1 MPLTDLQRK
10 KLIDDINRLNINV
23 VLKYFLSGDISL
35 SDVPH
40 ITDDRRKFI
49 EDYLP
54 APAQIDWNALQA
66 SLSEVSKSTLHKLE
80 TYIRKYEGTR
90 PDGNHVDEAIAKCN
104 EIEEKLPTL
113 AGMEWE
119 ELKPYLSDMSQNTL
133 DCLDAYIRKYEGIRP
148 KGNHVDEAIAKRNE
162 IKDALQRE
170 AIAKEETEWK
180 AVDPFSMMSL
190 IGHLNKYP
198 MSAHRDEIDDKVW
211 NIIDK
216 ESEQQLQDYKV
227 LFPKGKYIEKATAML
242 EALDEWMIVRDSGD
256 ISFVFQYIRKR
267 PESPYIDKAYCLL
280 MDLKHQEICR
290 MRREPNRYD
299 VSRLLYLVRF
309 GIFTVDELIS
319 EGVMTEKVWHTLNN
333 INVKN
338 DLPDIYEAM
347 QNSDAECPE
356 GSTDVYFF
364 GLPYAGKTCLLQG
377 LLCTSSLLLDMTSSG
392 GPYAEALRQYTDY
405 GMASPCTLDDSVT
418 TLKTMIITDEHTPI
432 EHKVNFV
439 EMSGNHFLD
448 MVEDYGE
455 PSKEENN
462 SDIAHLLHNDNRKVF
477 FLIIDPTIN
486 NIKLNRE
493 YDEYEEQTGEK
504 IHRLKYVVFSQKIF
518 MQKIVN
524 IFQDPANSDIMR
536 KVDSIHIII
545 TKADT
550 FGERLQRREKA
561 LDYFNNHYAM
571 NIVSPLTE
579 VCRDYNINSNSGF
592 RPKLFTFSLGKF
604 YVGGLYEYNA
614 TDSELLVNAI
624 SEVLPFPYEQM
635 SFWSRLKNK
644 LKEKLT

>member
-49 EDYLP
+49 EEHLP
-54 APAQIDWNALQA
+54 APAQMDWNALQA
-66 SLSEVSKSTLHKLE
+66 SLSEVSVSTLLKLE

-90 PDGNHVDEAIAKCN
+90 PDGNHVDEAIAK
-104 EIEEKLPTL
+104 
-113 AGMEWE
+113 
-119 ELKPYLSDMSQNTL
+119 
-133 DCLDAYIRKYEGIRP
+133 
-148 KGNHVDEAIAKRNE
+148 RNE

-170 AIAKEETEWK
+170 ALAKEEDEWNT
-180 AVDPFSMMSL
+180 VDPFSMTSL

-198 MSAHRDEIDDKVW
+198 MSAHHDEIDDKVW

-227 LFPKGKYIEKATAML
+227 LFPKGKYIEKAIAML
-242 EALDEWMIVRDSGD
+242 EALDEWMIVRNSGD

-299 VSRLLYLVRF
+299 VSRLLYLVRL

-319 EGVMTEKVWHTLNN
+319 EGVMTENVWNTLNS
-333 INVKN
+333 IDVKN

-347 QNSDAECPE
+347 KKSKVEYLE
-356 GSTDVYFF
+356 GGIDVYFF
-364 GLPYAGKTCLLQG
+364 GLPCTGKTCLLQG
-377 LLCTSSLLLDMTSSG
+377 LSCTTSLQVDLAASS
-392 GPYAEALRQYTDY
+392 GPYAEALRQYTDC
-405 GMASPCTLDDSVT
+405 GIVSPRTLDDSVT
-418 TLKTMIITDEHTPI
+418 TLKTTIITDEHTPI
-432 EHKVNFV
+432 KNNVNFV
-439 EMSGNHFLD
+439 EMSGHHILD
-448 MVEDYGE
+448 MVEDNGE
-455 PSKEENN
+455 YSKEVDNR
-462 SDIAHLLHNDNRKVF
+462 DIANLLHNDNRKVF
-477 FLIIDPTIN
+477 FLIIDPTTK

-493 YDEYEEQTGEK
+493 YDEYDEQTGEK
-504 IHRLKYVVFSQKIF
+504 IHRLKYEVFNQKIF

-571 NIVSPLTE
+571 NIVPPLTE
-579 VCRDYNINSNSGF
+579 VCRDYNINCNSNY

-604 YVGGLYEYNA
+604 YVGGLYEYDPI
-614 TDSELLVNAI
+614 DSELLVNTITAI
-624 SEVLPFPYEQM
+624 VPPPYRKET
-635 SFWSRLKNK
+635 FWSRLTEKIINK
-644 LKEKLT
+644 LNE

>member
-40 ITDDRRKFI
+40 ITDDRRKYI
-49 EDYLP
+49 EDHLP
-54 APAQIDWNALQA
+54 APAQMDWDALQA
-66 SLSEVSKSTLHKLE
+66 SLSEVSESTLHKLE
-80 TYIRKYEGTR
+80 AYIRKYEGTR
-90 PDGNHVDEAIAKCN
+90 PDGNHVDEAIAK
-104 EIEEKLPTL
+104 
-113 AGMEWE
+113 
-119 ELKPYLSDMSQNTL
+119 
-133 DCLDAYIRKYEGIRP
+133 
-148 KGNHVDEAIAKRNE
+148 RNE
-162 IKDALQRE
+162 IKDALRRD
-170 AIAKEETEWK
+170 ALATEETEWK

-242 EALDEWMIVRDSGD
+242 EVLDEWMIVRDSGD

-290 MRREPNRYD
+290 MRREPNIYE
-299 VSRLLYLVRF
+299 VSRLLYLVQL

-319 EGVMTEKVWHTLNN
+319 EGVMTENIWNTLNS
-333 INVKN
+333 IDDVKN

-347 QNSDAECPE
+347 QESKVECSE

-364 GLPYAGKTCLLQG
+364 GMPSTGRTCILQG
-377 LLCTSSLLLDMTSSG
+377 SLCATSLHVDLASFG
-392 GPYAEALRQYTDY
+392 GPYAEALRQYTDN
-405 GMASPCTLDDSVT
+405 GMLIPITPYDFVT
-418 TLKTMIITDEHTPI
+418 TLKTTIITGGHTPI
-432 EHKVNFV
+432 KHNVNFV
-439 EMSGNHFLD
+439 EMSGSHFLE
-448 MVEDYGE
+448 MVKDYGE
-455 PSKEENN
+455 HSKEENN
-462 SDIAHLLHNDNRKVF
+462 SDIVHLLHNDNRKVF

-486 NIKLNRE
+486 EVRFNRLCYE
-493 YDEYEEQTGEK
+493 YDEQTGEK
-504 IHRLKYVVFSQKIF
+504 INKLKYAVVNQKIF

-536 KVDSIHIII
+536 KVDSIHIIV

-571 NIVSPLTE
+571 NIVPPLTE
-579 VCRDYNINSNSGF
+579 VCRDYHINSNSDY

-604 YVGGLYEYNA
+604 YVGGLYEYDSF
-614 TDSELLVNAI
+614 DSELLVHTI
-624 SEVLPFPYEQM
+624 SEVLSSPYEQM

>member
-49 EDYLP
+49 EEHLP
-54 APAQIDWNALQA
+54 APAQMDWNALQA
-66 SLSEVSKSTLHKLE
+66 SLSEVSVSTLLKLE

-90 PDGNHVDEAIAKCN
+90 PDGNHVDEAIAK
-104 EIEEKLPTL
+104 
-113 AGMEWE
+113 
-119 ELKPYLSDMSQNTL
+119 
-133 DCLDAYIRKYEGIRP
+133 
-148 KGNHVDEAIAKRNE
+148 RNE

-170 AIAKEETEWK
+170 ALAKEEDEWNT
-180 AVDPFSMMSL
+180 VDPFSMTSL

-198 MSAHRDEIDDKVW
+198 MSAHHDEIDDKVW

-227 LFPKGKYIEKATAML
+227 LFPKGKYIEKAIAML
-242 EALDEWMIVRDSGD
+242 EALDEWMIVRNSGD

-290 MRREPNRYD
+290 IRREPNRYD
-299 VSRLLYLVRF
+299 VSRLLYLVRL

-319 EGVMTEKVWHTLNN
+319 EGVMTENVWNTLNS
-333 INVKN
+333 IDVKN

-347 QNSDAECPE
+347 KKSKVEYLE
-356 GSTDVYFF
+356 GGIDVYFF
-364 GLPYAGKTCLLQG
+364 GLPCTGKTCLLQG
-377 LLCTSSLLLDMTSSG
+377 LSCTTSLQVDLAASS
-392 GPYAEALRQYTDY
+392 GPYAEALRQYTDC
-405 GMASPCTLDDSVT
+405 GIVSPRTLDDSVT
-418 TLKTMIITDEHTPI
+418 TLKTTIITDEHTPI
-432 EHKVNFV
+432 KNNVNFV
-439 EMSGNHFLD
+439 EMSGHHILD
-448 MVEDYGE
+448 MVEDNGE
-455 PSKEENN
+455 YSKEVDNR
-462 SDIAHLLHNDNRKVF
+462 DIANLLHNDNRKVF
-477 FLIIDPTIN
+477 FLIIDPTTK

-493 YDEYEEQTGEK
+493 YDEYDEQTGEK
-504 IHRLKYVVFSQKIF
+504 IHRLKYDVFNQKIF

-571 NIVSPLTE
+571 NIVPPLTE
-579 VCRDYNINSNSGF
+579 VCRDYNINCNSNY

-604 YVGGLYEYNA
+604 YVGGLYEYDPI
-614 TDSELLVNAI
+614 DSELLVNTITAI
-624 SEVLPFPYEQM
+624 VPPPYRKET
-635 SFWSRLKNK
+635 FWSRLTEKIINK
-644 LKEKLT
+644 LNE

>member
-40 ITDDRRKFI
+40 ITDDRRKYI

-54 APAQIDWNALQA
+54 ASAQKDWDALQA
-66 SLSEVSKSTLHKLE
+66 SLSEVSESTLHKLE
-80 TYIRKYEGTR
+80 AYIRKYEGTR
-90 PDGNHVDEAIAKCN
+90 PDGNHVDEAIAK
-104 EIEEKLPTL
+104 
-113 AGMEWE
+113 
-119 ELKPYLSDMSQNTL
+119 
-133 DCLDAYIRKYEGIRP
+133 
-148 KGNHVDEAIAKRNE
+148 RNE
-162 IKDALQRE
+162 IKDALRRDVL
-170 AIAKEETEWK
+170 ATEETEWK

-198 MSAHRDEIDDKVW
+198 MSIHHDEIDNKVW

-242 EALDEWMIVRDSGD
+242 EVLDEWMIVRDSGD

-280 MDLKHQEICR
+280 MDLKLQEICR
-290 MRREPNRYD
+290 MRHEPNRYD
-299 VSRLLYLVRF
+299 VSRLLYLVQL

-319 EGVMTEKVWHTLNN
+319 EGVMTENVWHTLNN
-333 INVKN
+333 IDVKN

-347 QNSDAECPE
+347 QDSKVECQD
-356 GSTDVYFF
+356 GCIDVYLW
-364 GLPYAGKTCLLQG
+364 GLPSTGKTCILQG
-377 LLCTSSLLLDMTSSG
+377 LLSSSSLLLDLTSSG
-392 GPYAEALRQYTDY
+392 GSYAEALRQYTDY
-405 GMASPCTLDDSVT
+405 GMASPRTLDDSVT
-418 TLKTMIITDEHTPI
+418 TLKTTIITDGHTPI
-432 EHKVNFV
+432 KYNVNFV
-439 EMSGNHFLD
+439 EMSGHHILD
-448 MVEDYGE
+448 MVEDNSE
-455 PSKEENN
+455 HSKEENN
-462 SDIAHLLHNDNRKVF
+462 SDIANLLHNDNRKVF

-493 YDEYEEQTGEK
+493 YDEYDEQTGEK
-504 IHRLKYVVFSQKIF
+504 IHRLKYVVFNQKIF
-518 MQKIVN
+518 MQQIVN
-524 IFQDPANSDIMR
+524 IFQDPANSDILR

-550 FGERLQRREKA
+550 FGERLQRGEKA
-561 LDYFNNHYAM
+561 LDYFNDHYGI
-571 NIVSPLTE
+571 NVTQPLVDLCE
-579 VCRDYNINSNSGF
+579 KYHINCNSNF

-604 YVGGLYEYNA
+604 YVGGLYEYDPI
-614 TDSELLVNAI
+614 DSELLINTITAF
-624 SEVLPFPYEQM
+624 EPPYRKKT
-635 SFWSRLKNK
+635 FWSRLIEKIINK
-644 LKEKLT
+644 

>member
-40 ITDDRRKFI
+40 ITDDRRKYI
-49 EDYLP
+49 EEHLP
-54 APAQIDWNALQA
+54 APAQMDWDALQA

-80 TYIRKYEGTR
+80 AYIRKYEGTR
-90 PDGNHVDEAIAKCN
+90 PDGNHVDEAIAK
-104 EIEEKLPTL
+104 
-113 AGMEWE
+113 
-119 ELKPYLSDMSQNTL
+119 
-133 DCLDAYIRKYEGIRP
+133 
-148 KGNHVDEAIAKRNE
+148 
-162 IKDALQRE
+162 
-170 AIAKEETEWK
+170 
-180 AVDPFSMMSL
+180 
-190 IGHLNKYP
+190 
-198 MSAHRDEIDDKVW
+198 RDEFDENQWKNTDIEDVQHLLCYID
-211 NIIDK
+211 
-216 ESEQQLQDYKV
+216 
-227 LFPKGKYIEKATAML
+227 LFPKGYYIEKAKAML
-242 EALDEWMIVRDSGD
+242 GAIDEWSGVKNSGD
-256 ISFVFQYIRKR
+256 IFIVFYYIKNH
-267 PESPYIDKAYCLL
+267 PESPYRGKANCLL

-290 MRREPNRYD
+290 MRHEPNRYE
-299 VSRLLYLVRF
+299 VSRLQDLVKLD
-309 GIFTVDELIS
+309 IFTKNELIS
-319 EGVMTEKVWHTLNN
+319 EGVMTENVWDTLNN
-333 INVKN
+333 IAVKN

-347 QNSDAECPE
+347 QNSEVECLE
-356 GSTDVYFF
+356 GGTDVYFF
-364 GLPYAGKTCLLQG
+364 GLPYTGKTCILQG
-377 LLCTSSLLLDMTSSG
+377 LLCTTSLQVDLSSSS

-418 TLKTMIITDEHTPI
+418 TLKTMIMTDVHTPI

-439 EMSGNHFLD
+439 EMSGSHFLN
-448 MVEDYGE
+448 MVEDNSE
-455 PSKEENN
+455 HSKEENN

-493 YDEYEEQTGEK
+493 YDEYDEQTGKK
-504 IHRLKYVVFSQKIF
+504 IHRLKYAVLSQKIL
-518 MQKIVN
+518 MQKIVY
-524 IFQDPANSDIMR
+524 IFQDPAYSDIMR

-571 NIVSPLTE
+571 NIVPPLTE
-579 VCRDYNINSNSGF
+579 VCRNYNINSNSDY

-604 YVGGLYEYNA
+604 YVGGLYEYDS
-614 TDSELLVNAI
+614 TDSELLVHTI

>member
-40 ITDDRRKFI
+40 ITDDRRKYI

-54 APAQIDWNALQA
+54 APAQKDWDALQA
-66 SLSEVSKSTLHKLE
+66 SLSEVSESTLHKLE
-80 TYIRKYEGTR
+80 AYIRKYEGTR
-90 PDGNHVDEAIAKCN
+90 PDGHH
-104 EIEEKLPTL
+104 
-113 AGMEWE
+113 M
-119 ELKPYLSDMSQNTL
+119 
-133 DCLDAYIRKYEGIRP
+133 
-148 KGNHVDEAIAKRNE
+148 DEAIAKRNE
-162 IKDALQRE
+162 IKDALRRD
-170 AIAKEETEWK
+170 ALATEETEWK

-198 MSAHRDEIDDKVW
+198 MSIHHDEIDDKVW

-242 EALDEWMIVRDSGD
+242 EVLDEWMIVRDSGD

-290 MRREPNRYD
+290 MRHEPNRYD
-299 VSRLLYLVRF
+299 VSRLLYLVQL

-319 EGVMTEKVWHTLNN
+319 EGVMTENVWHTLNN
-333 INVKN
+333 IDVKN

-347 QNSDAECPE
+347 QDSKVECQD
-356 GSTDVYFF
+356 GCIDVYLW
-364 GLPYAGKTCLLQG
+364 GLPSTGKTCILQG
-377 LLCTSSLLLDMTSSG
+377 LLSSSSLLLDLTSSG
-392 GPYAEALRQYTDY
+392 GSYAEALRQYTDY
-405 GMASPCTLDDSVT
+405 GMASPRTLDDSVT
-418 TLKTMIITDEHTPI
+418 TLKTTIITDGHTPI
-432 EHKVNFV
+432 KYNVNFV
-439 EMSGNHFLD
+439 EMSGHHILD
-448 MVEDYGE
+448 MVEDNSE
-455 PSKEENN
+455 HSKEENN
-462 SDIAHLLHNDNRKVF
+462 SDIANLLHNDNRKVF

-493 YDEYEEQTGEK
+493 YDEYDEQTGEK
-504 IHRLKYVVFSQKIF
+504 IHRLKYVVFNQKIF
-518 MQKIVN
+518 MQQIVN

-550 FGERLQRREKA
+550 FGERLQRGEKA
-561 LDYFNNHYAM
+561 LDYFNDHYGI
-571 NIVSPLTE
+571 NVTQPLVDLCE
-579 VCRDYNINSNSGF
+579 KYHINCNSNF

-604 YVGGLYEYNA
+604 YVGGLYEYDPI
-614 TDSELLVNAI
+614 DSELLINTITAF
-624 SEVLPFPYEQM
+624 EPPYRKKT
-635 SFWSRLKNK
+635 FWSRLIEKNNK
-644 LKEKLT
+644 QVK

>member
-1 MPLTDLQRK
+1 MALTDLQRK

-35 SDVPH
+35 SDVSH

-49 EDYLP
+49 EDHLP

-90 PDGNHVDEAIAKCN
+90 PD
-104 EIEEKLPTL
+104 
-113 AGMEWE
+113 
-119 ELKPYLSDMSQNTL
+119 
-133 DCLDAYIRKYEGIRP
+133 
-148 KGNHVDEAIAKRNE
+148 GNHVDEAIAKRNE

-198 MSAHRDEIDDKVW
+198 MSAHRDEIDGKVW

-299 VSRLLYLVRF
+299 VSRLLYLVQL

-319 EGVMTEKVWHTLNN
+319 EGVMTENVWNTLNN
-333 INVKN
+333 IDVKN

-347 QNSDAECPE
+347 QESKVECSE

-364 GLPYAGKTCLLQG
+364 GLPFTGKTCILQG
-377 LLCTSSLLLDMTSSG
+377 MLSTSSLLLDLASSS
-392 GPYAEALRQYTDY
+392 GPYAEALRQYTDC
-405 GMASPCTLDDSVT
+405 GIVVPCTPDDFVT
-418 TLKTMIITDEHTPI
+418 TLKAKIITGGHTPI
-432 EHKVNFV
+432 ERNVNFV
-439 EMSGNHFLD
+439 EMSGNHFLN
-448 MVEDYGE
+448 MVKDYGE
-455 PSKEENN
+455 HFKTEDNE
-462 SDIAHLLHNDNRKVF
+462 DIANLLHNDNRKVF

-493 YDEYEEQTGEK
+493 YDEYDEQAGEK
-504 IHRLKYVVFSQKIF
+504 IHRLKYVVLSQKIF

-550 FGERLQRREKA
+550 LGERLQRREKA

-571 NIVSPLTE
+571 NIVPSLTK
-579 VCRDYNINSNSGF
+579 VCRDYNINSNSDY
-592 RPKLFTFSLGKF
+592 RPKLFSFSLGKF
-604 YVGGLYEYNA
+604 YVGGLYEYDA

-635 SFWSRLKNK
+635 SFWLRLKNK

>member
-1 MPLTDLQRK
+1 MSLTDLQRK

-49 EDYLP
+49 EEHLP
-54 APAQIDWNALQA
+54 APAQMDWNALQA
-66 SLSEVSKSTLHKLE
+66 SLSEVSVSTLLKLE

-90 PDGNHVDEAIAKCN
+90 PDGNHVDEAIAK
-104 EIEEKLPTL
+104 
-113 AGMEWE
+113 
-119 ELKPYLSDMSQNTL
+119 
-133 DCLDAYIRKYEGIRP
+133 
-148 KGNHVDEAIAKRNE
+148 RNE

-170 AIAKEETEWK
+170 ALAKEEDEWNT
-180 AVDPFSMMSL
+180 VDPFSMTSL

-198 MSAHRDEIDDKVW
+198 MSAHHDEIDDKVW

-227 LFPKGKYIEKATAML
+227 LFPKGKYIEKAIAML
-242 EALDEWMIVRDSGD
+242 EALDEWMIVRNSGD

-299 VSRLLYLVRF
+299 VSRLLYLVRL

-319 EGVMTEKVWHTLNN
+319 EGVMTENVWNTLNS
-333 INVKN
+333 IDVKN

-347 QNSDAECPE
+347 KKSKVEYLE
-356 GSTDVYFF
+356 GGIDVYFF
-364 GLPYAGKTCLLQG
+364 GLPCTGKTCLLQG
-377 LLCTSSLLLDMTSSG
+377 LSCTTSLQVDLAASS
-392 GPYAEALRQYTDY
+392 GPYAEALRQYTDC
-405 GMASPCTLDDSVT
+405 GIVSPRTLDDSVT
-418 TLKTMIITDEHTPI
+418 TLKTTIITDEHTPI
-432 EHKVNFV
+432 KNNVNFV
-439 EMSGNHFLD
+439 EMSGHHILD
-448 MVEDYGE
+448 MVEDNGE
-455 PSKEENN
+455 YSKEVDNR
-462 SDIAHLLHNDNRKVF
+462 DIANLLHNDNRKVF
-477 FLIIDPTIN
+477 FLIIDPTTK

-493 YDEYEEQTGEK
+493 YDEYDEQTGEK
-504 IHRLKYVVFSQKIF
+504 IHRLKYDVFNQKIF

-571 NIVSPLTE
+571 NIVPPLTE
-579 VCRDYNINSNSGF
+579 VCRDYNINCNSNY

-604 YVGGLYEYNA
+604 YVGGLYEYDPI
-614 TDSELLVNAI
+614 DSELLVNTITAI
-624 SEVLPFPYEQM
+624 VPPPYRKET
-635 SFWSRLKNK
+635 FGSRLIEKIINK
-644 LKEKLT
+644 LNE

>member
-1 MPLTDLQRK
+1 MVRNLKTVINMPLTDLQRK

-23 VLKYFLSGDISL
+23 VLKYFLSGDLSL
-35 SDVPH
+35 SDMPH
-40 ITDDRRKFI
+40 ITDDRRKYI
-49 EDYLP
+49 EDHLP
-54 APAQIDWNALQA
+54 APAQMDWDALQA
-66 SLSEVSKSTLHKLE
+66 SLSEVSESTLHKLE
-80 TYIRKYEGTR
+80 AYIRKYEGTR
-90 PDGNHVDEAIAKCN
+90 PDGNHVDEAIAK
-104 EIEEKLPTL
+104 
-113 AGMEWE
+113 
-119 ELKPYLSDMSQNTL
+119 
-133 DCLDAYIRKYEGIRP
+133 
-148 KGNHVDEAIAKRNE
+148 RNE
-162 IKDALQRE
+162 IKDALRRD
-170 AIAKEETEWK
+170 ALATEETEWK

-198 MSAHRDEIDDKVW
+198 MSIHHDEIDDKVW

-242 EALDEWMIVRDSGD
+242 EVLDEWMIVRDSGD

-290 MRREPNRYD
+290 MRHEPNRYD
-299 VSRLLYLVRF
+299 VSRLLYLVQL

-319 EGVMTEKVWHTLNN
+319 EGVMTENVWHTLNN
-333 INVKN
+333 IDVKN

-347 QNSDAECPE
+347 QDSKVECQD
-356 GSTDVYFF
+356 GCIDVYLW
-364 GLPYAGKTCLLQG
+364 GLPSTGKTCILQG
-377 LLCTSSLLLDMTSSG
+377 LLSSSSLLLDLTSSG
-392 GPYAEALRQYTDY
+392 GSYAEALRQYTDY
-405 GMASPCTLDDSVT
+405 GMASPRTLDDSVT
-418 TLKTMIITDEHTPI
+418 TLKTTIITDGHTPI
-432 EHKVNFV
+432 KYNVNFV
-439 EMSGNHFLD
+439 EMSGHHILD
-448 MVEDYGE
+448 MVEDNSE
-455 PSKEENN
+455 HSKEENN
-462 SDIAHLLHNDNRKVF
+462 SDITNLLHNDNRKVF

-493 YDEYEEQTGEK
+493 YDEYDEQTGEK
-504 IHRLKYVVFSQKIF
+504 IHRLKYVVFNQKIF
-518 MQKIVN
+518 MQQIVN

-571 NIVSPLTE
+571 NIVPPLTK
-579 VCRDYNINSNSGF
+579 VCRDYNINSNSGY

-604 YVGGLYEYNA
+604 YVGGLYEYDSS
-614 TDSELLVNAI
+614 DSELLINTITAMV
-624 SEVLPFPYEQM
+624 PPPYRQET
-635 SFWSRLKNK
+635 FWSRQIEKIKNK
-644 LKEKLT
+644 LNE

>member
-49 EDYLP
+49 EEHLP
-54 APAQIDWNALQA
+54 APAQMDWNALQA
-66 SLSEVSKSTLHKLE
+66 SLSEVSVSTLLKLE

-90 PDGNHVDEAIAKCN
+90 PDGNHVDEAIAK
-104 EIEEKLPTL
+104 
-113 AGMEWE
+113 
-119 ELKPYLSDMSQNTL
+119 
-133 DCLDAYIRKYEGIRP
+133 
-148 KGNHVDEAIAKRNE
+148 RNE

-170 AIAKEETEWK
+170 ALAKEEDEWNT
-180 AVDPFSMMSL
+180 VDPFSMTSL

-198 MSAHRDEIDDKVW
+198 MSAHHDEIDDKVW

-227 LFPKGKYIEKATAML
+227 LFPKGKYIEKAIAML
-242 EALDEWMIVRDSGD
+242 EALDEWMIVRNSGD

-299 VSRLLYLVRF
+299 VSRLLYLVRL

-319 EGVMTEKVWHTLNN
+319 EGVMTENVWNTLNS
-333 INVKN
+333 IDVKN

-347 QNSDAECPE
+347 KKSKVEYLE
-356 GSTDVYFF
+356 GGIDVYFF
-364 GLPYAGKTCLLQG
+364 GLPCTGKTCLLQG
-377 LLCTSSLLLDMTSSG
+377 LSCTTSLQVDLAASS
-392 GPYAEALRQYTDY
+392 GPYAEALRQYTDC
-405 GMASPCTLDDSVT
+405 GIVSPRTLDDSVT
-418 TLKTMIITDEHTPI
+418 TLKTTIITDEHTPI
-432 EHKVNFV
+432 KNNVNFV
-439 EMSGNHFLD
+439 EMSGHHILD
-448 MVEDYGE
+448 MVEDNGE
-455 PSKEENN
+455 YSKEVDNR
-462 SDIAHLLHNDNRKVF
+462 DIANLLHNDNRKVF
-477 FLIIDPTIN
+477 FLIIDPTTK

-493 YDEYEEQTGEK
+493 YDEYDEQTGEK
-504 IHRLKYVVFSQKIF
+504 IHRLKYDVFNQKIF

-545 TKADT
+545 TKTDT

-571 NIVSPLTE
+571 NIVPPLTE
-579 VCRDYNINSNSGF
+579 VCRDYNINCNSNY

-604 YVGGLYEYNA
+604 YVGGLYEYDPI
-614 TDSELLVNAI
+614 DSELLVNTITAI
-624 SEVLPFPYEQM
+624 VPPPYRKET
-635 SFWSRLKNK
+635 FWSRLIEKIINK
-644 LKEKLT
+644 LNE

>member
-40 ITDDRRKFI
+40 ITDDRRKYI
-49 EDYLP
+49 EEHLP
-54 APAQIDWNALQA
+54 APAQMDWDALQA

-80 TYIRKYEGTR
+80 AYIRKYEGTR

-104 EIEEKLPTL
+104 EI
-113 AGMEWE
+113 
-119 ELKPYLSDMSQNTL
+119 
-133 DCLDAYIRKYEGIRP
+133 
-148 KGNHVDEAIAKRNE
+148 
-162 IKDALQRE
+162 KDALQRE

-180 AVDPFSMMSL
+180 TVDPFSMMSL
-190 IGHLNKYP
+190 IGHLDKYP

-216 ESEQQLQDYKV
+216 ESVQQLQDYKV
-227 LFPKGKYIEKATAML
+227 LFPKGKYIEKAKAML
-242 EALDEWMIVRDSGD
+242 EAIDEWSGVKNSGD
-256 ISFVFQYIRKR
+256 IFVVFYYIKKH
-267 PESPYIDKAYCLL
+267 PETPYIDKARWLL
-280 MDLKHQEICR
+280 SELKHQEICR
-290 MRREPNRYD
+290 MRREPNRYE
-299 VSRLLYLVRF
+299 VSRLRWLVKLD
-309 GIFTVDELIS
+309 IFTVDELIS
-319 EGVMTEKVWHTLNN
+319 EGVMTENVWNTLNS
-333 INVKN
+333 IDVKN

-347 QNSDAECPE
+347 QESKVECSE
-356 GSTDVYFF
+356 GYTDVYFF
-364 GLPYAGKTCLLQG
+364 GMPSTGKTCILQG
-377 LLCTSSLLLDMTSSG
+377 LLSTSSLLLDLTSSG
-392 GPYAEALRQYTDY
+392 GSYAEALRQYTDC
-405 GMASPCTLDDSVT
+405 GIVVPCTLDNSVT
-418 TLKTMIITDEHTPI
+418 TLKTRIITGGHTPI
-432 EHKVNFV
+432 EHNVNFV
-439 EMSGNHFLD
+439 EVSGSHFLD
-448 MVEDYGE
+448 IVEDNGGH
-455 PSKEENN
+455 SKEENN
-462 SDIAHLLHNDNRKVF
+462 SDIANLLHNDNRKVF

-486 NIKLNRE
+486 EVRFNRLCYE
-493 YDEYEEQTGEK
+493 YDEQTGEK
-504 IHRLKYVVFSQKIF
+504 INKLKYAVVNQKIF

-536 KVDSIHIII
+536 KVDSIHIIV

-571 NIVSPLTE
+571 NIVPPLTE
-579 VCRDYNINSNSGF
+579 VCRDYHINSNSDY

-604 YVGGLYEYNA
+604 YVGGLYEYDSF
-614 TDSELLVNAI
+614 DSELLVHTI
-624 SEVLPFPYEQM
+624 SEVLPSPYEQM

>member
-23 VLKYFLSGDISL
+23 VLKYFLSGDILL

-40 ITDDRRKFI
+40 ITDDRRKYI

-54 APAQIDWNALQA
+54 APAQKDWDALQA
-66 SLSEVSKSTLHKLE
+66 SLSEVSESTLHKLE
-80 TYIRKYEGTR
+80 AYIRKFEGTR
-90 PDGNHVDEAIAKCN
+90 PD
-104 EIEEKLPTL
+104 
-113 AGMEWE
+113 
-119 ELKPYLSDMSQNTL
+119 
-133 DCLDAYIRKYEGIRP
+133 
-148 KGNHVDEAIAKRNE
+148 GNHVDEAIAKRNE
-162 IKDALQRE
+162 IKDALRRD
-170 AIAKEETEWK
+170 ALATEETEWK

-198 MSAHRDEIDDKVW
+198 MSIHHDEIDDKVW

-242 EALDEWMIVRDSGD
+242 EVLDEWMIVRDSGD

-290 MRREPNRYD
+290 MRHEPNRYD
-299 VSRLLYLVRF
+299 VSRLLYLVQL

-319 EGVMTEKVWHTLNN
+319 EGVMTENVWHTLNN
-333 INVKN
+333 IDVKN

-347 QNSDAECPE
+347 QDSKVECQD
-356 GSTDVYFF
+356 GCIDVYLW
-364 GLPYAGKTCLLQG
+364 GLPSTGKTCILQG
-377 LLCTSSLLLDMTSSG
+377 LLSSSSLLLDLTSSG
-392 GPYAEALRQYTDY
+392 GSYAEALRQYTDY
-405 GMASPCTLDDSVT
+405 GMASPRTLDDSVT
-418 TLKTMIITDEHTPI
+418 TLKTTIITDGHTPI
-432 EHKVNFV
+432 KYNVNFV
-439 EMSGNHFLD
+439 EMSGHHILD
-448 MVEDYGE
+448 MVEDNSE
-455 PSKEENN
+455 HSKEENN
-462 SDIAHLLHNDNRKVF
+462 SDIANLLHNDNRKVF

-493 YDEYEEQTGEK
+493 YDEYDEQTGEK
-504 IHRLKYVVFSQKIF
+504 IHRLKYVVFNQKIF
-518 MQKIVN
+518 MQQIVN
-524 IFQDPANSDIMR
+524 IFQDPANSDILR

-550 FGERLQRREKA
+550 FGERLQRGEKA
-561 LDYFNNHYAM
+561 LDYFNDHYGI
-571 NIVSPLTE
+571 NVTQPLVDLCE
-579 VCRDYNINSNSGF
+579 KYHINCNSNF

-604 YVGGLYEYNA
+604 YVGGLYEYDPI
-614 TDSELLVNAI
+614 DSELLINTITAF
-624 SEVLPFPYEQM
+624 EPPYRKKT
-635 SFWSRLKNK
+635 FWSRLIEKIINK
-644 LKEKLT
+644 LNE

>member
-23 VLKYFLSGDISL
+23 VLKYFLSGDISH

-40 ITDDRRKFI
+40 ITDDRRKYI

-54 APAQIDWNALQA
+54 APAQKDWDALQA
-66 SLSEVSKSTLHKLE
+66 SLSEVSESTLHKLE
-80 TYIRKYEGTR
+80 AYIRKYEGTR
-90 PDGNHVDEAIAKCN
+90 PDGNHVDEAIAK
-104 EIEEKLPTL
+104 
-113 AGMEWE
+113 
-119 ELKPYLSDMSQNTL
+119 
-133 DCLDAYIRKYEGIRP
+133 
-148 KGNHVDEAIAKRNE
+148 RNE
-162 IKDALQRE
+162 IKDALRRD
-170 AIAKEETEWK
+170 ALATEETEWK

-242 EALDEWMIVRDSGD
+242 EVLDEWMIVRDSGD

-290 MRREPNRYD
+290 MRHEPNRYD
-299 VSRLLYLVRF
+299 VSRLLYLVQL

-319 EGVMTEKVWHTLNN
+319 EGVMTENVWHTLNN
-333 INVKN
+333 IDVKN

-347 QNSDAECPE
+347 QDSKVECQD
-356 GSTDVYFF
+356 GCIDVYLW
-364 GLPYAGKTCLLQG
+364 GLPSTGKTCILQG
-377 LLCTSSLLLDMTSSG
+377 LLSSSSLLLDLTSSG
-392 GPYAEALRQYTDY
+392 GSYAEALRQYTDY

-418 TLKTMIITDEHTPI
+418 TLKTTIITDGHTPI
-432 EHKVNFV
+432 KYNVNFV
-439 EMSGNHFLD
+439 EMSGHHILD
-448 MVEDYGE
+448 MVEDNSE
-455 PSKEENN
+455 HSKEENN
-462 SDIAHLLHNDNRKVF
+462 SDIANLLHNDNRKVF

-493 YDEYEEQTGEK
+493 YDEYDEQTGEK
-504 IHRLKYVVFSQKIF
+504 IHRLKYVVFNQKIF
-518 MQKIVN
+518 MQQIVN
-524 IFQDPANSDIMR
+524 IFQDPANSDILR
-536 KVDSIHIII
+536 KVDLIHIII

-550 FGERLQRREKA
+550 FGERLQRGEKA
-561 LDYFNNHYAM
+561 LDYFNDHYGI
-571 NIVSPLTE
+571 NVTQPLVDLCE
-579 VCRDYNINSNSGF
+579 KYHINCNSNF

-604 YVGGLYEYNA
+604 YVGGLYEYDPI
-614 TDSELLVNAI
+614 DSELLINTITAF
-624 SEVLPFPYEQM
+624 EPPYRKET
-635 SFWSRLKNK
+635 FWSRLIEKIINK
-644 LKEKLT
+644 LNE

>member
-23 VLKYFLSGDISL
+23 VLKYFLSGDILL

-40 ITDDRRKFI
+40 ITDDRRKYI

-54 APAQIDWNALQA
+54 ASAQKDWDALQA
-66 SLSEVSKSTLHKLE
+66 SLSEVSESTLHKLE
-80 TYIRKYEGTR
+80 AYIRKYEGTR
-90 PDGNHVDEAIAKCN
+90 PDGNHVDEAIAK
-104 EIEEKLPTL
+104 
-113 AGMEWE
+113 
-119 ELKPYLSDMSQNTL
+119 
-133 DCLDAYIRKYEGIRP
+133 
-148 KGNHVDEAIAKRNE
+148 RNE
-162 IKDALQRE
+162 IKDALRRD
-170 AIAKEETEWK
+170 ALATEETEWK

-198 MSAHRDEIDDKVW
+198 MSIHHDEIDNKVW

-242 EALDEWMIVRDSGD
+242 EVLDEWMIVRDSGD

-290 MRREPNRYD
+290 MRHEPNRYD
-299 VSRLLYLVRF
+299 VSRLLYLVQL

-319 EGVMTEKVWHTLNN
+319 EGVMTENVWHTLNN
-333 INVKN
+333 IDVKN

-347 QNSDAECPE
+347 QDSKVECQD
-356 GSTDVYFF
+356 GCIDVYLW
-364 GLPYAGKTCLLQG
+364 GLPSTGKTCILQG
-377 LLCTSSLLLDMTSSG
+377 LLSSSSLLLDLTSSG
-392 GPYAEALRQYTDY
+392 GSYAEALRQYTDY
-405 GMASPCTLDDSVT
+405 GMASPRTLDDSVT
-418 TLKTMIITDEHTPI
+418 TLKTTIITDGHTPI
-432 EHKVNFV
+432 KYNVNFV
-439 EMSGNHFLD
+439 EMSGHHILD
-448 MVEDYGE
+448 MVEDNSE
-455 PSKEENN
+455 HSKEENN
-462 SDIAHLLHNDNRKVF
+462 SDIANLLHNDNRKVF

-493 YDEYEEQTGEK
+493 YDEYDEQTGEK
-504 IHRLKYVVFSQKIF
+504 IHRLKYVVFNQKIF
-518 MQKIVN
+518 MQQIVN
-524 IFQDPANSDIMR
+524 IFQDPANSDILR

-550 FGERLQRREKA
+550 FGERLQRGEKA
-561 LDYFNNHYAM
+561 LDYFNDHYGI
-571 NIVSPLTE
+571 NVTQPLVDLCE
-579 VCRDYNINSNSGF
+579 KYHINCNSNF

-604 YVGGLYEYNA
+604 YVGGLYEYDPI
-614 TDSELLVNAI
+614 DSELLINSITAF
-624 SEVLPFPYEQM
+624 EPPYRKKT
-635 SFWSRLKNK
+635 FWSRLIEKIINK
-644 LKEKLT
+644 